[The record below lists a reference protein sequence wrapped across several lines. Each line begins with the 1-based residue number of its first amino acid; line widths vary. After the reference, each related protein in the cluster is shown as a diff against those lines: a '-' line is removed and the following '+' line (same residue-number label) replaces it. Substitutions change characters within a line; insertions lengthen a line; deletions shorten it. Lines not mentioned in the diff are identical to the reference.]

1 MAGGVWVPV
10 MASMKGFISEVNK
23 GAGQAGKAAGSVL
36 EKDLGAAGDRGG
48 KSAAES
54 MAKAMGAASSKVAA
68 ARKKEAGAASEL
80 RVAEEQLDQIRQRGD
95 ASAGEIMAAEAKV
108 SDARRRQESMSAR
121 LGSAEQDLQT
131 VRDGGEA
138 RASSLVSAENK
149 VEDARLKS
157 QAAADKIAVAEQ
169 KAQDARESAQT
180 ASDRVK
186 AAEDA
191 VAQARETS
199 GEGSRE
205 VTQAEREL
213 ERARTQSD
221 KASVAVE
228 KAEGEVTKTRAD
240 AATTSE
246 SLEVAELN
254 VAAAQ
259 EKAAESA
266 KDADGK
272 ISGLGDS
279 MSGADEKAKSMNTAL
294 DKSAVAIGGVALG
307 AAGALVKVGTD
318 FDESFRTIRTGTGA
332 TGEAFEGLKDSAL
345 SVMDTVPAMDGGMSQ
360 ISETLADLNTRL
372 GLTDEPLET
381 MTGQMVALSN
391 MGVDADINAVSKA
404 MNGFGIEA
412 KDMPA
417 ALDELFQVSQATGL
431 TVTDLANS
439 ATKAGPQ
446 LRGFGFTMQDSAALV
461 GQMDKAGLDAD
472 GTLQRLSRAM
482 STFAE
487 EGRDAP
493 EALKET
499 ITEIDGFIASGDE
512 AAAMNLASDLFGTRG
527 AAQFVDAVKSGALSV
542 EDFMAATGA
551 TEDTILGVSE
561 ETRTM
566 GESFQL
572 LKQKGE
578 TALQPIASQLVDA
591 LIPAIET
598 GAQKLEDFMGWIEDN
613 QGLVKGLATAVGIA
627 AAAFVTWRGAVA
639 AISGAQ
645 KVFAA
650 ATALSTGGIKAMN
663 AAMKA
668 NVIGLIVTAIAGLVA
683 GLVWF
688 FTKTETGQKVW
699 QGFMDVLSGAW
710 EWLKDTFTPVFQW
723 MGDVISSVW
732 DGIKTGA
739 SWLWESVLQPIFGFI
754 GTAWELL
761 STGIQWY
768 WENVIKRAWDTMSTV
783 ISWLWNSVLQP
794 TFGFIS
800 TAWEALSTAI
810 QWAWNSIIKPAWD
823 AVSAAAS
830 WLWNTILKPVFSSI
844 GDAWS
849 NLGSGIRSIY
859 DSVIKPAWDA
869 VGNAIQWLWDN
880 VFSPVV
886 DRMKDAWSG
895 LGDGIRAIYDNVI
908 SPAFD
913 ALKTG
918 LQKVRD
924 FFGTVVDG
932 IKGVWEKL
940 RGILAKP
947 INFMIGTVYNDGILK
962 AWNTIA
968 GFIPGLNEADPLSK
982 IPEHATGGR
991 ISGPGTGTS
1000 DDVLMWGSNG
1010 EHMLTADEVRRAGGH
1025 GAVYAMRDL
1034 LASGENF
1041 TMKDGQVYRD
1051 ERNPS
1056 DNGPLLPAYK
1066 DGGEVRPA
1074 WEDKVARGHEW
1085 AKQQDGKPYLA
1096 GNQFPAGADC
1106 SGYMSALAGVILN
1119 GDSGAHWTTVAFPA
1133 GQGQTVDAAGQ
1144 PWVAGLGQG
1153 MSIGMSGG
1161 PASGGQNGHTA
1172 GTLSAAGKYGAVNV
1186 ESGGANSRVKYG
1198 ASDAAGAD
1206 DGQFNSQYHLAIGAD
1221 GDFEAAGGP
1230 SPEQKKGFLRDKV
1243 KGIFEE
1249 MLNPIKDMFA
1259 SAIGEPPPEWL
1270 GIPPKAM
1277 SSSKDKIVD
1286 FVFDRIEDLGNLVG
1300 KTYDAAKEMGS
1311 MVFEWGKSGAGWVG
1325 DKVSGLF
1332 RDQGGWIPNGLSVVR
1347 NETGRPE
1354 AVLNWEQVEAIK
1366 AMIDNFGVGYS
1377 PVSEAE
1383 SILRGVTE
1391 GGSTPQQAVRGG
1403 TQVAQH
1409 VFAEEMGDK
1418 SALEHGVDAVFDF
1431 FGMGDS
1437 LTKKLLTTPANE
1449 LAPLPDWYS
1458 KDQDGDTGS
1467 PATDTEATDTTAAEV
1482 SGAGVVMEDVSTPT
1496 ADDVSVTAEMPD
1508 DFMANPATAVAGQS
1522 KPLVEDLDTIDPDR
1536 HKKPEGGPEG
1546 YVYGIVQ
1553 SAQDHGLPA
1562 SGAKIGVATALV
1574 EAGDPLQMWANN
1586 AVPESL
1592 NFPHDAVGSDHDSV
1606 GLFQQRDNG
1615 AWGTVAQRMDPY
1627 DSAGMFFDEMLRK
1640 FPNWQSMDPGAVAQ
1654 GVQVSAFP
1662 DRYAT
1667 KMGRAETLVAD
1678 AGLYDAGGTIPD
1690 GALAVNLSGSPEHV
1704 YTDDAMSDFVDATGD
1719 MKNAAAD
1726 LSESVEPT
1734 APLAPVPV
1742 AEAPSTGGVSSDS
1755 GGRPVY
1761 VVVNVDGDEVLA
1773 RRVDDVEDQVDIN
1786 TAELKKQKTARRAV
1800 DAGVRLLT

>member
-1 MAGGVWVPV
+1 MAEASGYAVLPVTVSLKGVTGQLNKALVGP
-10 MASMKGFISEVNK
+10 SE
-23 GAGQAGKAAGSVL
+23 KAAKKSSGAIAKSMEDGVKKASKTVESASKAQVAARDKATDAAEKTTLMEQRLAEVL
-36 EKDLGAAGDRGG
+36 EKHEAGSAKGIKAANDLEKARRDQARADGAAEKATADLEKAQGELETATADASSGIAEQARAMEEAEDRS
-48 KSAAES
+48 KKFS
-54 MAKAMGAASSKVAA
+54 KALDGAA
-68 ARKKEAGAASEL
+68 L
-80 RVAEEQLDQIRQRGD
+80 
-95 ASAGEIMAAEAKV
+95 
-108 SDARRRQESMSAR
+108 
-121 LGSAEQDLQT
+121 
-131 VRDGGEA
+131 
-138 RASSLVSAENK
+138 
-149 VEDARLKS
+149 
-157 QAAADKIAVAEQ
+157 
-169 KAQDARESAQT
+169 
-180 ASDRVK
+180 
-186 AAEDA
+186 
-191 VAQARETS
+191 
-199 GEGSRE
+199 
-205 VTQAEREL
+205 
-213 ERARTQSD
+213 
-221 KASVAVE
+221 
-228 KAEGEVTKTRAD
+228 
-240 AATTSE
+240 
-246 SLEVAELN
+246 
-254 VAAAQ
+254 
-259 EKAAESA
+259 
-266 KDADGK
+266 
-272 ISGLGDS
+272 
-279 MSGADEKAKSMNTAL
+279 
-294 DKSAVAIGGVALG
+294 AIGGMALG
-307 AAGALVKVGTD
+307 ATGALVKLGTD
-318 FDESFRTIRTGTGA
+318 FDEAFRTIRTGTGA

-391 MGVDADINAVSKA
+391 MGVDADINAVSQA

-439 ATKAGPQ
+439 AAKAGPQ

-472 GTLQRLSRAM
+472 GTLNRLSRAM
-482 STFAE
+482 STFAD

-499 ITEIDGFIASGDE
+499 ITEIDSFIESGDD
-512 AAAMNLASDLFGTRG
+512 AAAMNLATDLFGTRG

-542 EDFMAATGA
+542 DDFMAATGA
-551 TEDTILGVSE
+551 TTDTILGVSE

-566 GESFQL
+566 GENFQL

-578 TALQPIASQLVDA
+578 TALQPIATKLVDA
-591 LIPAIET
+591 LIPALET
-598 GAQKLEDFMGWIEDN
+598 GAQKLEDFIGWVEDN

-639 AISGAQ
+639 AITLGQ
-645 KVFAA
+645 KAFAT

-683 GLVWF
+683 GLTWF
-688 FTKTETGQKVW
+688 FTKTETGQKIW
-699 QGFMDVLSGAW
+699 QGFMDVLSTVW
-710 EWLKDTFTPVFQW
+710 TWLKDTFTPVFQW
-723 MGDVISSVW
+723 MGDIISSVW
-732 DGIKTGA
+732 EGIKTGA
-739 SWLWESVLQPIFGFI
+739 SWLWETVLQPIFGFI
-754 GTAWELL
+754 GTAWEVL

-768 WENVIKRAWDTMSTV
+768 WENVIKRAWDTISTV

-794 TFGFIS
+794 IFGFIS

-823 AVSAAAS
+823 AVSAAAN
-830 WLWNTILKPVFSSI
+830 WLWNTVLKPVFDFIKQGWDNLSNAI
-844 GDAWS
+844 QAAW
-849 NLGSGIRSIY
+849 NNI
-859 DSVIKPAWDA
+859 IKPAWDA
-869 VGNAIQWLWDN
+869 VGNALQALWDN
-880 VFSPVV
+880 VVSPVIGFIQ
-886 DRMKDAWSG
+886 DRWDDMGS
-895 LGDGIRAIYDNVI
+895 GIRAIYDNVI

-932 IKGVWEKL
+932 IKGVWEKM

-947 INFMIGTVYNDGILK
+947 INFMIDTVYNDGILK

-1377 PVSEAE
+1377 PVAEAE
-1383 SILRGVTE
+1383 KILRNPTE

-1496 ADDVSVTAEMPD
+1496 SDDVSVTAEMPD
-1508 DFMANPATAVAGQS
+1508 DFMANPAAAVTGQS

-1574 EAGDPLQMWANN
+1574 EAGDPLQMWANH

-1678 AGLYDAGGTIPD
+1678 AGLYDSGGTLPP
-1690 GALAVNLSGSPEHV
+1690 GALAVNLTDSPEHV
-1704 YTDDAMSDFVDATGD
+1704 FTDDAMENFVD
-1719 MKNAAAD
+1719 
-1726 LSESVEPT
+1726 
-1734 APLAPVPV
+1734 
-1742 AEAPSTGGVSSDS
+1742 SSDS
-1755 GGRPVY
+1755 MKDAADELSHVADMSTPDVSAPVIAAPE
-1761 VVVNVDGDEVLA
+1761 VDAPSPEDGQPGAGEITLVINLDGQQILEK
-1773 RRVDDVEDQVDIN
+1773 RVDTVEGRVEVNEKDIR
-1786 TAELKKQKTARRAV
+1786 KMKTARRAV

>member
-1 MAGGVWVPV
+1 MAEASGYAVLPVTVSLKGVTGQLNKALVGP
-10 MASMKGFISEVNK
+10 SE
-23 GAGQAGKAAGSVL
+23 KAAKKSSGAIAKSMQDGVDKASKAVESASKKQVAARDKAADAADKTRLAETKLAEIMDKGDAKSSQIVKATNDL
-36 EKDLGAAGDRGG
+36 EKARRDQARADGAAE
-48 KSAAES
+48 KASADLETAQGELAKAQKESTSAVDESSKS
-54 MAKAMGAASSKVAA
+54 MAA
-68 ARKKEAGAASEL
+68 
-80 RVAEEQLDQIRQRGD
+80 AEEQ
-95 ASAGEIMAAEAKV
+95 SKKF
-108 SDARRRQESMSAR
+108 S
-121 LGSAEQDLQT
+121 
-131 VRDGGEA
+131 
-138 RASSLVSAENK
+138 K
-149 VEDARLKS
+149 
-157 QAAADKIAVAEQ
+157 
-169 KAQDARESAQT
+169 
-180 ASDRVK
+180 
-186 AAEDA
+186 
-191 VAQARETS
+191 
-199 GEGSRE
+199 
-205 VTQAEREL
+205 
-213 ERARTQSD
+213 
-221 KASVAVE
+221 
-228 KAEGEVTKTRAD
+228 
-240 AATTSE
+240 
-246 SLEVAELN
+246 
-254 VAAAQ
+254 
-259 EKAAESA
+259 
-266 KDADGK
+266 
-272 ISGLGDS
+272 
-279 MSGADEKAKSMNTAL
+279 AL
-294 DKSAVAIGGVALG
+294 DGAALAIGGMALG
-307 AAGALVKVGTD
+307 AAGALVKLGTD
-318 FDESFRTIRTGTGA
+318 FDEAFRTIRTGTGA

-391 MGVDADINAVSKA
+391 MGVDADINAVSQA

-412 KDMPA
+412 ADMPD

-439 ATKAGPQ
+439 AAKAGPQ

-482 STFAE
+482 STFAD

-499 ITEIDGFIASGDE
+499 ITEIDSFIESGDE
-512 AAAMNLASDLFGTRG
+512 AAAMNLATDLFGTRG
-527 AAQFVDAVKSGALSV
+527 AAQFVDAVKSGTLSV
-542 EDFMAATGA
+542 DDFMAATGA
-551 TEDTILGVSE
+551 TTDTILGVSE

-578 TALQPIASQLVDA
+578 TALQPIATKLVDA
-591 LIPAIET
+591 LIPALES
-598 GAQKLEDFMGWIEDN
+598 GAQKLEDFIGWVEDN

-639 AISGAQ
+639 AITLGQ
-645 KVFAA
+645 KTFAT

-683 GLVWF
+683 GLTWF
-688 FTKTETGQKVW
+688 FTKTETGQKIW
-699 QGFMDVLSGAW
+699 QGFMDVLSTAW
-710 EWLKDTFTPVFQW
+710 TWLKDTFTPVFQW

-754 GTAWELL
+754 GSAWEVL

-768 WENVIKRAWDTMSTV
+768 WENVIKRAWDTISTV

-794 TFGFIS
+794 IFGFIS

-823 AVSAAAS
+823 AVSAAAN
-830 WLWNTILKPVFSSI
+830 WLWNTVLKPVFDFIKQGWDNLSNAI
-844 GDAWS
+844 QAAW
-849 NLGSGIRSIY
+849 NNI
-859 DSVIKPAWDA
+859 IKPAWDA
-869 VGNAIQWLWDN
+869 VGNALQALWDN
-880 VFSPVV
+880 VVSPVLGWIS
-886 DRMKDAWSG
+886 DRWDDMGS
-895 LGDGIRAIYDNVI
+895 GIRAIYDNVI

-1172 GTLSAAGKYGAVNV
+1172 GTLSAAGKYSAVNV

-1332 RDQGGWIPNGLSVVR
+1332 RDQGGWIPNGLSIVR

-1377 PVSEAE
+1377 PVAEAE
-1383 SILRGVTE
+1383 KILRNPTE

-1496 ADDVSVTAEMPD
+1496 SDDVSVTAEMPD
-1508 DFMANPATAVAGQS
+1508 DFMANPAAAVTGQS

-1574 EAGDPLQMWANN
+1574 EAGDPLQMWANH

-1678 AGLYDAGGTIPD
+1678 AGLYDSGGTLPP
-1690 GALAVNLSGSPEHV
+1690 GALAVNLTDSPEHV
-1704 YTDDAMSDFVDATGD
+1704 FTDDAMENFVD
-1719 MKNAAAD
+1719 
-1726 LSESVEPT
+1726 
-1734 APLAPVPV
+1734 
-1742 AEAPSTGGVSSDS
+1742 SSDS
-1755 GGRPVY
+1755 MKDAADELSHVADMSTPDVSAPVIAAPE
-1761 VVVNVDGDEVLA
+1761 VDAPSPEDGQPGAGEITLVINLDGQQILEK
-1773 RRVDDVEDQVDIN
+1773 RVDTVEGRVEVNEKDIR
-1786 TAELKKQKTARRAV
+1786 KMKTARRAV

>member
-80 RVAEEQLDQIRQRGD
+80 RVAEEQLDQVRSRGD

-138 RASSLVSAENK
+138 RASSLVSAESK

-169 KAQDARESAQT
+169 KAQDSRESAQT

-240 AATTSE
+240 AATASE

-439 ATKAGPQ
+439 AAKAGPQ

-482 STFAE
+482 STFAD

-499 ITEIDGFIASGDE
+499 ITSIDDFIESGNE
-512 AAAMNLASDLFGTRG
+512 AGAINLASDLFGTRG
-527 AAQFVDAVKSGALSV
+527 AAQFVDAVKSGTLSV
-542 EDFMAATGA
+542 DDFMAATGA
-551 TEDTILGVSE
+551 TTDTILGVSE

-566 GESFQL
+566 GENFQL

-578 TALQPIASQLVDA
+578 TALQPIATKLVDA
-591 LIPAIET
+591 LIPALES
-598 GAQKLEDFMGWIEDN
+598 GAQKLEDFIGWVEDN

-639 AISGAQ
+639 AITLGQ
-645 KVFAA
+645 KAFAT

-663 AAMKA
+663 TAMKA
-668 NVIGLIVTAIAGLVA
+668 NVIGLIATAIAGLVA
-683 GLVWF
+683 GLTWF
-688 FTKTETGQKVW
+688 FTKTETGQKIW
-699 QGFMDVLSGAW
+699 QGFMDVLKGAW
-710 EWLKDTFTPVFQW
+710 EWIKGVFGPVFDW
-723 MGDVISSVW
+723 LGGVISAAWEGIKSAFTAAWEVIQPVWDAISEGAQKIWENIKSAFDQSKDKVDDFGQGFREFYDTWISPVVEFLKSAFDQMGSAVTWWVDNVTKPALDILGQAFQTLWNIFIKPVWDAFKLALDIVGAAFTGFVNGVIIPAWDFLGTMIRSVW
-732 DGIKTGA
+732 DNIINPVWEFIKQAAGLLADILTGNFDNIGNRFGDMGESIKRIVDGVIQTA
-739 SWLWESVLQPIFGFI
+739 MDFFKGLVDMVAKAWESF
-754 GTAWELL
+754 
-761 STGIQWY
+761 
-768 WENVIKRAWDTMSTV
+768 RDT
-783 ISWLWNSVLQP
+783 
-794 TFGFIS
+794 
-800 TAWEALSTAI
+800 
-810 QWAWNSIIKPAWD
+810 
-823 AVSAAAS
+823 
-830 WLWNTILKPVFSSI
+830 
-844 GDAWS
+844 
-849 NLGSGIRSIY
+849 
-859 DSVIKPAWDA
+859 
-869 VGNAIQWLWDN
+869 
-880 VFSPVV
+880 
-886 DRMKDAWSG
+886 
-895 LGDGIRAIYDNVI
+895 
-908 SPAFD
+908 
-913 ALKTG
+913 
-918 LQKVRD
+918 
-924 FFGTVVDG
+924 
-932 IKGVWEKL
+932 
-940 RGILAKP
+940 
-947 INFMIGTVYNDGILK
+947 
-962 AWNTIA
+962 
-968 GFIPGLNEADPLSK
+968 
-982 IPEHATGGR
+982 
-991 ISGPGTGTS
+991 
-1000 DDVLMWGSNG
+1000 
-1010 EHMLTADEVRRAGGH
+1010 
-1025 GAVYAMRDL
+1025 
-1034 LASGENF
+1034 
-1041 TMKDGQVYRD
+1041 
-1051 ERNPS
+1051 
-1056 DNGPLLPAYK
+1056 
-1066 DGGEVRPA
+1066 
-1074 WEDKVARGHEW
+1074 VAR
-1085 AKQQDGKPYLA
+1085 
-1096 GNQFPAGADC
+1096 
-1106 SGYMSALAGVILN
+1106 V
-1119 GDSGAHWTTVAFPA
+1119 V
-1133 GQGQTVDAAGQ
+1133 
-1144 PWVAGLGQG
+1144 
-1153 MSIGMSGG
+1153 
-1161 PASGGQNGHTA
+1161 
-1172 GTLSAAGKYGAVNV
+1172 
-1186 ESGGANSRVKYG
+1186 
-1198 ASDAAGAD
+1198 
-1206 DGQFNSQYHLAIGAD
+1206 
-1221 GDFEAAGGP
+1221 
-1230 SPEQKKGFLRDKV
+1230 
-1243 KGIFEE
+1243 GI
-1249 MLNPIKDMFA
+1249 
-1259 SAIGEPPPEWL
+1259 
-1270 GIPPKAM
+1270 
-1277 SSSKDKIVD
+1277 
-1286 FVFDRIEDLGNLVG
+1286 
-1300 KTYDAAKEMGS
+1300 
-1311 MVFEWGKSGAGWVG
+1311 VG
-1325 DKVSGLF
+1325 DKVGEMVGKIAEIPGKIGDLF
-1332 RDQGGWIPNGLSVVR
+1332 ADAGEWLINAGSSIINGLWEGMQKAWDGVKNWLSDTLSFSSVGSLIGLSGGGVVEMHEGGITHQYLDGGLSQLEAYANGGGR
-1347 NETGRPE
+1347 ENHTAQIAPAGAWRVWAEDETGGE
-1354 AVLNWEQVEAIK
+1354 AYIPLARRKRSRSTAILDEVADRFGYTLVDSATGEAYARDYQGDLGPQHVTAFADGGVVSGDDLLSFAHGNDVGGGKPSQSLEGAPYVWGGTNWGDCSGAMSAFANVAVGRRAFSSRFATGNQAAELSARGFSRGRGEPGDLCIGFVNGGPAGGHTSGTLPDGTNVEMGGGRGNGQIGGGAAGAWDSYYDTFFYLPMGPGFEK
-1366 AMIDNFGVGYS
+1366 VELGGLGDLSDDGDTTVPRTAPGYS
-1377 PVSEAE
+1377 PVAEAE
-1383 SILRGVTE
+1383 GIAREAAYVDPTQRDPASPQEALA
-1391 GGSTPQQAVRGG
+1391 GGQ
-1403 TQVAQH
+1403 QVAAS
-1409 VFAEEMGDK
+1409 VFADEMGSK
-1418 SALEHGVDAVFDF
+1418 SALEIGAEAVFDF
-1431 FGMGDS
+1431 LGMGDS
-1437 LTKKLLTTPANE
+1437 LTKKLVMTPADD
-1449 LAPLPDWYS
+1449 LFGVPDWYGGES
-1458 KDQDGDTGS
+1458 AGGASASGVGGADAARTSVAEDHAAVQNDIALTTMTG
-1467 PATDTEATDTTAAEV
+1467 TEI
-1482 SGAGVVMEDVSTPT
+1482 T
-1496 ADDVSVTAEMPD
+1496 ADPQLASLESPEVQEMPE
-1508 DFMANPATAVAGQS
+1508 V
-1522 KPLVEDLDTIDPDR
+1522 PDW
-1536 HKKPEGGPEG
+1536 GPEFF
-1546 YVYGIVQ
+1546 VHEIVRN
-1553 SAQDHGLPA
+1553 AIDHAVPA
-1562 SGAKIGVATALV
+1562 AGAKIGVATSLV
-1574 EAGDPLQMWANN
+1574 EVGDPLKMYANQ
-1586 AVPESL
+1586 AVPSSL
-1592 NFPHDAVGSDHDSV
+1592 SFRHDAVGSDHDSV

-1640 FPNWQSMDPGAVAQ
+1640 FPSWQSMDPGAVAQ

-1667 KMGRAETLVAD
+1667 KMDRADALVAD

-1690 GALAVNLSGSPEHV
+1690 GGLAVNLSGSPEHV
-1704 YTDDAMSDFVDATGD
+1704 FTDRAMEDFVESSGALRD
-1719 MKNAAAD
+1719 AAD
-1726 LSESVEPT
+1726 DLSSVAEPSS
-1734 APLAPVPV
+1734 AMVPAPV
-1742 AEAPSTGGVSSDS
+1742 AEAPSIGARAGET
-1755 GGRPVY
+1755 GGRPVT
-1761 VVVNVDGDEVLA
+1761 VVVNVDGDEIL
-1773 RRVDDVEDQVDIN
+1773 RKRVGDAEEQIDVN
-1786 TAELKKQKTARRAV
+1786 TSEIKKMKSKRRAV
-1800 DAGVRLLT
+1800 NAAVRSLP

>member
-1 MAGGVWVPV
+1 MAEASGYAVLPVTVSLKGVTGQLNKALVGP
-10 MASMKGFISEVNK
+10 SE
-23 GAGQAGKAAGSVL
+23 KAAKKSSGAIAKSMEDGVKKASKTVESASKAQVAARDKATDAAEKTTLMEQRLAEVL
-36 EKDLGAAGDRGG
+36 EKHEAGSAKGIKAANDLEKARRDQARADGAAEKATADLEKAQGELETATADASSGIAEQARAMEEAEDRS
-48 KSAAES
+48 KKFS
-54 MAKAMGAASSKVAA
+54 KALDGAA
-68 ARKKEAGAASEL
+68 L
-80 RVAEEQLDQIRQRGD
+80 
-95 ASAGEIMAAEAKV
+95 
-108 SDARRRQESMSAR
+108 
-121 LGSAEQDLQT
+121 
-131 VRDGGEA
+131 
-138 RASSLVSAENK
+138 
-149 VEDARLKS
+149 
-157 QAAADKIAVAEQ
+157 
-169 KAQDARESAQT
+169 
-180 ASDRVK
+180 
-186 AAEDA
+186 
-191 VAQARETS
+191 
-199 GEGSRE
+199 
-205 VTQAEREL
+205 
-213 ERARTQSD
+213 
-221 KASVAVE
+221 
-228 KAEGEVTKTRAD
+228 
-240 AATTSE
+240 
-246 SLEVAELN
+246 
-254 VAAAQ
+254 
-259 EKAAESA
+259 
-266 KDADGK
+266 
-272 ISGLGDS
+272 
-279 MSGADEKAKSMNTAL
+279 
-294 DKSAVAIGGVALG
+294 AIGGMALG
-307 AAGALVKVGTD
+307 ATGALVKLGTD
-318 FDESFRTIRTGTGA
+318 FDEAFRTIRTGTGA

-391 MGVDADINAVSKA
+391 MGVDADINAVSQA

-439 ATKAGPQ
+439 AAKAGPQ

-472 GTLQRLSRAM
+472 GTLNRLSRAM
-482 STFAE
+482 STFAD

-499 ITEIDGFIASGDE
+499 ITEIDSFIESGDE
-512 AAAMNLASDLFGTRG
+512 AAAMNLATDLFGTRG

-542 EDFMAATGA
+542 DDFMAATGA
-551 TEDTILGVSE
+551 TTDTILGVSE

-566 GESFQL
+566 GENFQL

-578 TALQPIASQLVDA
+578 TALQPIATKLVDA
-591 LIPAIET
+591 LIPALET
-598 GAQKLEDFMGWIEDN
+598 GAQKLEDFIGWVEDN

-639 AISGAQ
+639 AITLGQ
-645 KVFAA
+645 KAFAT

-683 GLVWF
+683 GLTWF
-688 FTKTETGQKVW
+688 FTKTETGQKIW
-699 QGFMDVLSGAW
+699 QGFMDVLSTVW
-710 EWLKDTFTPVFQW
+710 TWLKDTFTPVFQW
-723 MGDVISSVW
+723 MGDIISSVW
-732 DGIKTGA
+732 EGIKTGA
-739 SWLWESVLQPIFGFI
+739 SWLWETVLQPIFGFI
-754 GTAWELL
+754 GTAWEVL

-768 WENVIKRAWDTMSTV
+768 WENVIKRAWDTISTV

-794 TFGFIS
+794 IFGFIS

-823 AVSAAAS
+823 AVSAAAN
-830 WLWNTILKPVFSSI
+830 WLWNTVLKPVFDFIKQGWDNLSNAI
-844 GDAWS
+844 QAAW
-849 NLGSGIRSIY
+849 NNI
-859 DSVIKPAWDA
+859 IKPAWDA
-869 VGNAIQWLWDN
+869 VGNALQALWDN
-880 VFSPVV
+880 VVSPVLGWIS
-886 DRMKDAWSG
+886 DRWDDMGS
-895 LGDGIRAIYDNVI
+895 GIRAIYDNVI

-1172 GTLSAAGKYGAVNV
+1172 GTLSAAGKYSAVNV

-1332 RDQGGWIPNGLSVVR
+1332 RDQGGWIPNGLSIVR

-1377 PVSEAE
+1377 PVAEAE
-1383 SILRGVTE
+1383 KILRNPTE

-1496 ADDVSVTAEMPD
+1496 SDDVSVTAEMPD
-1508 DFMANPATAVAGQS
+1508 DFMANPAAAVTGQS

-1574 EAGDPLQMWANN
+1574 EAGDPLQMWANH

-1678 AGLYDAGGTIPD
+1678 AGLYDSGGTLPP
-1690 GALAVNLSGSPEHV
+1690 GALAVNLTDSPEHV
-1704 YTDDAMSDFVDATGD
+1704 FTDDAMENFVD
-1719 MKNAAAD
+1719 
-1726 LSESVEPT
+1726 
-1734 APLAPVPV
+1734 
-1742 AEAPSTGGVSSDS
+1742 SSDS
-1755 GGRPVY
+1755 MKDAADELSHVADMSTPDVSAPVIAAPE
-1761 VVVNVDGDEVLA
+1761 VDAPSPEDGQPGAGEITLVINLDGQQILEK
-1773 RRVDDVEDQVDIN
+1773 RVDTVEGRVEVNEKDIR
-1786 TAELKKQKTARRAV
+1786 KMKTARRAV

>member
-1 MAGGVWVPV
+1 
-10 MASMKGFISEVNK
+10 MKGFISEVNK

-54 MAKAMGAASSKVAA
+54 MAKSMGAASSKVAA

-138 RASSLVSAENK
+138 RASSLVSAESK

-240 AATTSE
+240 AATASE

-439 ATKAGPQ
+439 AAKAGPQ

-482 STFAE
+482 SEFAD

-499 ITEIDGFIASGDE
+499 ITSIDDFIESGNE
-512 AAAMNLASDLFGTRG
+512 AGAINLASDLFGTRG
-527 AAQFVDAVKSGALSV
+527 AAQFVDAVKSGTLSV
-542 EDFMAATGA
+542 DDFMAATGA
-551 TEDTILGVSE
+551 TTDTILGVSE

-566 GESFQL
+566 GENFQL

-578 TALQPIASQLVDA
+578 TALQPIATKLVDA
-591 LIPAIET
+591 LIPALES
-598 GAQKLEDFMGWIEDN
+598 GAQKLEDFIGWVEDN

-639 AISGAQ
+639 AITLGQ
-645 KVFAA
+645 KAFAT

-663 AAMKA
+663 TAMKA
-668 NVIGLIVTAIAGLVA
+668 NVIGLIATAIAGLVA
-683 GLVWF
+683 GLTWF

-699 QGFMDVLSGAW
+699 QGFMDVLSTVW
-710 EWLKDTFTPVFQW
+710 TWLKDTFTPVFQW
-723 MGDVISSVW
+723 MGDIISSVW
-732 DGIKTGA
+732 EGIKTGA
-739 SWLWESVLQPIFGFI
+739 SWLWETVLQPIFGFI
-754 GTAWELL
+754 GTAWETLT
-761 STGIQWY
+761 TGIAWW
-768 WENVIKRAWDTMSTV
+768 WENVTKPAWETISTV

-794 TFGFIS
+794 IFGFIS
-800 TAWEALSTAI
+800 TAWQALSTAI

-913 ALKTG
+913 ALKNG
-918 LQKVRD
+918 LSAVRD
-924 FFGTVVDG
+924 FFGTIVDG
-932 IKGVWEKL
+932 IKSVWDKL
-940 RGILAKP
+940 RGYLAEP
-947 INFMIGTVYNDGILK
+947 INFMIDKVWNGGIK
-962 AWNTIA
+962 VAWDTAADFLPLDDAPHVDRIA
-968 GFIPGLNEADPLSK
+968 GY
-982 IPEHATGGR
+982 ATGGR

-1010 EHMLTADEVRRAGGH
+1010 EHMWTEAEVRKAGGH
-1025 GAVYAMRDL
+1025 GAIYTMREMID
-1034 LASGENF
+1034 SGEAF
-1041 TMKDGQVYRD
+1041 SFDGHGGLVGLP
-1051 ERNPS
+1051 NKV
-1056 DNGPLLPAYK
+1056 DNDAGDLAGAAPGLMLPAFAK
-1066 DGGEVRPA
+1066 GGEIRPE
-1074 WEDKVARGHEW
+1074 WESQLERGHEY
-1085 AKQQDGKPYLA
+1085 ANKVAPGPYLL
-1096 GNQFPAGADC
+1096 GGSSGGQPGGPTDC
-1106 SGYMSALAGVILN
+1106 SGFMSEIADVIL
-1119 GDSGAHWTTVAFPA
+1119 GGPGGTRQWATGTFPGPQQGAWAS
-1133 GQGQTVDAAGQ
+1133 
-1144 PWVAGLGQG
+1144 GLGPG
-1153 MSIGMSGG
+1153 FSVGIVHGG
-1161 PASGGQNGHTA
+1161 AYGGHTA
-1172 GTLSAAGKYGAVNV
+1172 GTLSGVGSFGSVNV
-1186 ESGGANSRVKYG
+1186 ESGGGTGQGATYG
-1198 ASDAAGAD
+1198 GLAVGAD
-1206 DGQFNSQYHLAIGAD
+1206 DSQFPDKQHLKIGAD
-1221 GDFEAAGGP
+1221 GAFESGGAGGGP
-1230 SPEQKKGFLRDKV
+1230 SPAEKSSFLRDKV
-1243 KGIFEE
+1243 REIIDKALEPV
-1249 MLNPIKDMFA
+1249 L
-1259 SAIGEPPPEWL
+1259 SAMEFGPPEWL
-1270 GIPPKAM
+1270 DLP
-1277 SSSKDKIVD
+1277 SKFLEKFKDGSIDQLFKIID
-1286 FVFDRIEDLGNLVG
+1286 NLGELLGGAWNNAKEWGGNLVDG
-1300 KTYDAAKEMGS
+1300 FMGL
-1311 MVFEWGKSGAGWVG
+1311 W
-1325 DKVSGLF
+1325 
-1332 RDQGGWIPNGLSVVR
+1332 RDNGGWIPAGKSIVN
-1347 NETGRPE
+1347 NETGKPE

-1366 AMIDNFGVGYS
+1366 AMIDNFGLGYS
-1377 PVSEAE
+1377 PVAEAE
-1383 SILRGVTE
+1383 AILRNPTE
-1391 GGSTPQQAVRGG
+1391 GGSTPQQAVQGG

-1418 SALEHGVDAVFDF
+1418 SALEHGVDAIFDF

-1467 PATDTEATDTTAAEV
+1467 PATDTETTDTTAAEV

-1496 ADDVSVTAEMPD
+1496 ADDVSVTAEVPD
-1508 DFMANPATAVAGQS
+1508 DFMANPAAAVADVSSGDAS
-1522 KPLVEDLDTIDPDR
+1522 MNSDGSIKGMRALDDDERAEWVAAGEPA
-1536 HKKPEGGPEG
+1536 GGPEG

-1574 EAGDPLQMWANN
+1574 EAGDPLQMWANH

-1592 NFPHDAVGSDHDSV
+1592 NFPHDAVWSDHDSV

-1742 AEAPSTGGVSSDS
+1742 AEAPSTGGASSEV

-1773 RRVDDVEDQVDIN
+1773 KRVDDVEDQVEIN
-1786 TAELKKQKTARRAV
+1786 TSELKKQKTERRAI